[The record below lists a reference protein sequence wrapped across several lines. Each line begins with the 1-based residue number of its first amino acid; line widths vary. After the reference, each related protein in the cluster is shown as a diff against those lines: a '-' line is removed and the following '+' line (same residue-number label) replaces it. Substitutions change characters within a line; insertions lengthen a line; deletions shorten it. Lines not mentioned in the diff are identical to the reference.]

1 MESEIRKSP
10 ESLAVL
16 VVGTDTLIEALPARP
31 IQLAH
36 ACGELGFDLV
46 VPLSWGEELVA
57 EAALRN
63 LEMSS
68 ARQAVFCSCPLVR
81 QRLLQ
86 SGADL
91 AGVMVSVMPPP
102 AAVARHLRATVGRR
116 LGSLTFVGLCPG
128 ANAPDYDATYEPQ
141 AFLQILKDRGIKLAA
156 QPDAFVDRLPP
167 DRRRHV
173 SLPGGCPDPESLW
186 QRCHEMLM
194 AEVEG
199 PDLALEIA
207 QHLVAGQPV
216 LVDLAVEVGCHCCG
230 VTPSTKGGS
239 ARIAVTSLEPPR
251 SATPVISDA
260 VVGDLASPVPVGAA
274 GLQGGTPDMRS
285 PTVRPPMAV
294 TPQAA
299 LAAPR

>member
-1 MESEIRKSP
+1 MESEFRKSP

-57 EAALRN
+57 EAALRS
-63 LEMSS
+63 LETSS
-68 ARQAVFCSCPLVR
+68 VRQVVFCSCPLVR

-91 AGVMVSVMPPP
+91 AGVMVSVAPPP
-102 AAVARHLRATVGRR
+102 SAVARHLRATVGHR
-116 LGSLTFVGLCPG
+116 LGSLTFVGRCPG
-128 ANAPDYDATYEPQ
+128 ANPPEYDAVYEPE
-141 AFLQILKDRGIKLAA
+141 AFFQILKDRGINIAS

-173 SLPGGCPDPESLW
+173 SIPGGFPDPESLW
-186 QRCHEMLM
+186 QRCHEMIM

-207 QHLVAGQPV
+207 QHLVASQPV

-230 VTPSTKGGS
+230 VTSSTKGGS
-239 ARIAVTSLEPPR
+239 ARVAVTSLEPPR
-251 SATPVISDA
+251 SITPVISDA
-260 VVGDLASPVPVGAA
+260 VVSELSSPVLDVESVFEN
-274 GLQGGTPDMRS
+274 GTYKMKS
-285 PTVRPPMAV
+285 PAVRPPMAV
-294 TPQAA
+294 TPSSA
-299 LAAPR
+299 LTAPR